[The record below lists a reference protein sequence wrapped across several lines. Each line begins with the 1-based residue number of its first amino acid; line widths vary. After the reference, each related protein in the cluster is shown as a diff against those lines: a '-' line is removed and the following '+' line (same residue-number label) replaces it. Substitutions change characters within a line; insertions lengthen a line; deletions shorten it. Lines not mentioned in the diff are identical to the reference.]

1 MTMSAEAKANIVL
14 CAWVV
19 VMLAMLGGMIAGL
32 VLGYPQVLAMIFW
45 MIIVTWV
52 AGQILEGLER
62 GKPR

>member
-1 MTMSAEAKANIVL
+1 MSTEVKANIVL
-14 CAWVV
+14 CAWAA
-19 VMLAMLGGMIAGL
+19 VMLAMLGGVIAGL
-32 VLGYPQVLAMIFW
+32 ALGHPQVLAAIFL